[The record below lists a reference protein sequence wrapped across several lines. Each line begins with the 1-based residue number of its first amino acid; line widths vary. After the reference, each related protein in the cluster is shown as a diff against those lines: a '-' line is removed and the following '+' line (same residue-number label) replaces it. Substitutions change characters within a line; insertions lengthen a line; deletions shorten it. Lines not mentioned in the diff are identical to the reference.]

1 MEFSQSRSLKGQNLK
16 KKKRSEYM
24 KKGCIL
30 WKLNIWNS
38 NIEILYCMVVK
49 GVAEEVEGLQQLP
62 LEPDLKN

>member
-1 MEFSQSRSLKGQNLK
+1 MEFSRSRSLKGHNL
-16 KKKRSEYM
+16 KKRSEYM

>member
-1 MEFSQSRSLKGQNLK
+1 
-16 KKKRSEYM
+16 M